1 MNSQKDLKIQEQSS
15 ESANRKSIEGS
26 SVLNSLTGRESVNY
40 SEDRETMELH
50 ARATAQEK
58 EIMYLREQIAL
69 ASMTESHLLNEK
81 YSLERKFSELRLALD
96 EKQNEA
102 ITTASHEL
110 ARRKGDLE
118 VNLNLLSELKAT
130 EDERHVFTSAMIG
143 ILAEYGAWPHVT
155 NASALSNSIKNLHD
169 RLQFRIRTSHARLAE
184 VNAMIGNDTR
194 NGFGGNEISGL
205 SPMSGQ
211 PPSSS
216 MGMHG
221 FSNYN
226 HYNDGKFLDQT
237 DGVPRYGQEYDSK
250 PIKSLE
256 RPVDTHQFPNI
267 ENPLRTFP
275 GIYRNF
281 AGHTVDDVLN
291 KNVYPFGVEQS
302 TSHGPI
308 IHNGVDSFVS
318 DEEGPGIENFQINGD
333 AKPGCKLLGCG
344 FPVRGTSLCMF
355 QWVRHYPDGTRQ
367 YIEGATNPDYIVT
380 ADDVDKLIAVECIPM
395 DDQGRQGELVRIFAN
410 DHNKITCDEEMQ
422 EEIDSYIAKGQAK
435 FLVMILLDSSE
446 NWEHATLYLRRSGF
460 QVKVERTQAAVIV
473 EKYSEEVLIKIP
485 SGPSTQ
491 FVLKCANGSSYPF
504 STSNDD
510 IRMREKVVL
519 TMRIFQS
526 KALDENRKVK
536 A

>member
-1 MNSQKDLKIQEQSS
+1 MTRTRIVSMNSQKDVKIQEQSL
-15 ESANRKSIEGS
+15 ESASRKSIEAS
-26 SVLNSLTGRESVNY
+26 YAFNSLTGKESVNY

-69 ASMTESHLLNEK
+69 ASMTESQLLNEK
-81 YSLERKFSELRLALD
+81 YSLERKFSELRVALD

-102 ITTASHEL
+102 ITAASHEL

-130 EDERHVFTSAMIG
+130 EDERHVFSSAMLG

-155 NASALSNSIKNLHD
+155 NASSLSNSVKNLHD

-184 VNAMIGNDTR
+184 LNSMIGNDTR
-194 NGFGGNEISGL
+194 NGFGGNEIPGS

-211 PPSSS
+211 LPSSS

-226 HYNDGKFLDQT
+226 HYHDGKLLDQT
-237 DGVPRYGQEYDSK
+237 DDVPRN
-250 PIKSLE
+250 
-256 RPVDTHQFPNI
+256 V
-267 ENPLRTFP
+267 
-275 GIYRNF
+275 
-281 AGHTVDDVLN
+281 AGHIVDDMLN
-291 KNVYPFGVEQS
+291 KNAYPFGVEQS
-302 TSHGPI
+302 TAGQISHSPK

-367 YIEGATNPDYIVT
+367 YIEGATNPDYVVT
-380 ADDVDKLIAVECIPM
+380 ADDVDTIIAVECIPM
-395 DDQGRQGELVRIFAN
+395 DDQGRQGELVRILAN

-422 EEIDSYIAKGQAK
+422 EEIDSYLAKGQAK

-446 NWEHATLYLRRSGF
+446 NWEHATLYLRRLGF
-460 QVKVERTQAAVIV
+460 QVKVEKTQAAVIV

-504 STSNDD
+504 STTNGD

-526 KALDENRKVK
+526 KALDENRKAK

>member
-1 MNSQKDLKIQEQSS
+1 MNSQKDLKIQEQSL
-15 ESANRKSIEGS
+15 ESASRKSIEIG
-26 SVLNSLTGRESVNY
+26 SVLNSLTGKETVNY
-40 SEDRETMELH
+40 SEDQENMELH

-58 EIMYLREQIAL
+58 EIMYLREKIAL
-69 ASMTESHLLNEK
+69 ASMTESQLLNEK

-102 ITTASHEL
+102 ITNASHEL

-130 EDERHVFTSAMIG
+130 EDERHVFTSAMLG
-143 ILAEYGAWPHVT
+143 ILAEYGTWPHVT
-155 NASALSNSIKNLHD
+155 NASALSSSIKNLHD
-169 RLQFRIRTSHARLAE
+169 RLQFRIRTSHARLGE
-184 VNAMIGNDTR
+184 LNSMIGNDNR
-194 NGFGGNEISGL
+194 NGFVGSEIPGL
-205 SPMSGQ
+205 SPISGQ
-211 PPSSS
+211 LPSSS

-221 FSNYN
+221 SSNYN
-226 HYNDGKFLDQT
+226 HYSDGKLLDRT
-237 DGVPRYGQEYDSK
+237 DDVPRYGQEYDAK

-256 RPVDTHQFPNI
+256 RTVDTHQLSNN
-267 ENPLRTFP
+267 ENPLEAFP
-275 GIYRNF
+275 GIYRNV
-281 AGHTVDDVLN
+281 AGHIVDDVLN
-291 KNVYPFGVEQS
+291 KNEFPFGVERS
-302 TSHGPI
+302 TAGQIPHGPI
-308 IHNGVDSFVS
+308 TRNEADSFVS

-367 YIEGATNPDYIVT
+367 YIEGATNPDYVVT

-395 DDQGRQGELVRIFAN
+395 DELGRQGELVRIFAN
-410 DHNKITCDEEMQ
+410 DHNKITCDDEMQ
-422 EEIDSYIAKGQAK
+422 AEIDSYIAKGQAK

-446 NWEHATLYLRRSGF
+446 NWEPSTLYLRRSGF

-485 SGPSTQ
+485 SGPSAQ

-504 STSNDD
+504 STSND
-510 IRMREKVVL
+510 IR
-519 TMRIFQS
+519 
-526 KALDENRKVK
+526 
-536 A
+536 

>member
-1 MNSQKDLKIQEQSS
+1 M
-15 ESANRKSIEGS
+15 
-26 SVLNSLTGRESVNY
+26 LNSPTGKESVNY
-40 SEDRETMELH
+40 SEDQETMELH
-50 ARATAQEK
+50 AHATAQEK

-69 ASMTESHLLNEK
+69 ASVTESQHLNEK

-130 EDERHVFTSAMIG
+130 EDERHVFTSAMLG
-143 ILAEYGAWPHVT
+143 ILTEYGAWPHVT

-184 VNAMIGNDTR
+184 LNSMIGNDTR
-194 NGFGGNEISGL
+194 NGFVGNEIPDS

-211 PPSSS
+211 LPGSS
-216 MGMHG
+216 MSMHG
-221 FSNYN
+221 LSNYN
-226 HYNDGKFLDQT
+226 HYNDGKILDQT
-237 DGVPRYGQEYDSK
+237 DDMPRYGQEYDPKS
-250 PIKSLE
+250 ISLE
-256 RPVDTHQFPNI
+256 RTLDAHQLSNN
-267 ENPLRTFP
+267 ENPLKTFP
-275 GIYRNF
+275 GIYRNV
-281 AGHTVDDVLN
+281 AGHIIDDVPN
-291 KNVYPFGVEQS
+291 KNVDPSGVEQS
-302 TSHGPI
+302 QA
-308 IHNGVDSFVS
+308 D
-318 DEEGPGIENFQINGD
+318 EGPGIDNFQINGV
-333 AKPGCKLLGCG
+333 AKPGCKVLGCG

-367 YIEGATNPDYIVT
+367 YIEGATNPDYVVT

-395 DDQGRQGELVRIFAN
+395 DEQGRQGELVRIFAN

-422 EEIDSYIAKGQAK
+422 EEIESYIAKGQAK

-460 QVKVERTQAAVIV
+460 QVKVERTQVAVIV

-485 SGPSTQ
+485 SGPSAQ
-491 FVLKCANGSSYPF
+491 FVLKCANGSSHPF
-504 STSNDD
+504 STNND

-526 KALDENRKVK
+526 KALDENRKAK